1 MMRRKI
7 AWYTLCTVAFLG
19 GLVLPTGGCADNQI
33 GRLCL
38 NPSSPVTNGVTFV
51 NPAPDCPSRLCM
63 ITPKTQ
69 QAPTE
74 SPHRTGELAVCTA
87 ECNTDDDCASSFTGG
102 DNPRCGKYVCAVA
115 SVVPGEEN
123 FCCRKLCMCD
133 TDLAAGF
140 NKDGNG
146 PKLCRDPNGVPI
158 PKFCLPPEKG
168 GPSVTSGTPR
178 NCPIIQ
184 PDPSSC

>member
-1 MMRRKI
+1 MMRRST
-7 AWYTLCTVAFLG
+7 AWYSLFSLLG
-19 GLVLPTGGCADNQI
+19 GLALSLGGCADNQI

-38 NPSSPVTNGVTFV
+38 NPSAMVNNGVTFV

-63 ITPKTQ
+63 ITPKSAA
-69 QAPTE
+69 APSD
-74 SPHRTGELAVCTA
+74 SPHKSSELAICTA
-87 ECNTDDDCASSFTGG
+87 ECNTDDDCASEYT
-102 DNPRCGKYVCAVA
+102 DNSRCSRFVCAVP

-123 FCCRKLCMCD
+123 FCCKKLCICE
-133 TDLAAGF
+133 TDLEAGF

-158 PKFCLPPEKG
+158 PKYCLPPEKG
-168 GPSVTSGTPR
+168 GPTSTSGLPR